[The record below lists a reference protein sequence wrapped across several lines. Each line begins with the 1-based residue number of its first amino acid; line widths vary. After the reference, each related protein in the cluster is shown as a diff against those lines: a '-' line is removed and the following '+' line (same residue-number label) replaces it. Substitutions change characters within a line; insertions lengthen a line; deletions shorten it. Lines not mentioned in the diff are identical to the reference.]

1 MYRLIVLFLMLAACA
16 PPGPPAAVAFRT
28 AGAPIYSSAVLE
40 PQRLSGPWVQVAT
53 FAPGGKAACGLG
65 MADFTAD
72 AMRWDLCLSDGR
84 HSGAAPLVP
93 GKPGRFAVDGLGDL
107 WVLWADGDYRTLVI
121 GTPAGQFGFVLNRD
135 AALPTDRLNAVRDIL
150 RFNGY
155 RIEDLVVF

>member
-1 MYRLIVLFLMLAACA
+1 MIVVFLTLAACA
-16 PPGPPAAVAFRT
+16 PPRPPAAVAFRT

-40 PQRLSGPWVQVAT
+40 LPRLSGPWVQVAA
-53 FAPGGKAACGLG
+53 FAPGGKAACGPG

-72 AMRWDLCLSDGR
+72 AMRWDLCLSEGR
-84 HSGAAPLVP
+84 HSGTAPLVP

-121 GTPAGQFGFVLNRD
+121 GTPSGQFGFVLNRD
-135 AALPTDRLNAVRDIL
+135 AVLPADRLNAVRDIL

-155 RIEDLVVF
+155 RIADLVVF

>member
-1 MYRLIVLFLMLAACA
+1 
-16 PPGPPAAVAFRT
+16 
-28 AGAPIYSSAVLE
+28 
-40 PQRLSGPWVQVAT
+40 
-53 FAPGGKAACGLG
+53 

-93 GKPGRFAVDGLGDL
+93 GKPGRFAVKGLGDV

-121 GTPAGQFGFVLNRD
+121 GTPSGQFGFVLNRD
-135 AALPTDRLNAVRDIL
+135 AVLPADRLNAVRDIL